1 MRRPNMDT
9 KSGGGRARCICSHNG
24 RDLNG
29 PGARTGGEKAWG
41 RRASRGKTEET
52 EAAERGGDITGHTCG
67 FWQQDSGRGR
77 RLQG

>member
-1 MRRPNMDT
+1 M
-9 KSGGGRARCICSHNG
+9 
-24 RDLNG
+24 
-29 PGARTGGEKAWG
+29 GGEKAWG